1 MASDPVKAS
10 HPFSRRLLNIV
21 TIIDRFHV
29 EAERKG
35 DTAFAEALKACALMI
50 SGGNLTCPLGNLV
63 VEETL
68 RTGQFPLSA
77 LTPKAPETLVPP
89 PPGGPQTLSSAIVN
103 PALKAIE
110 WRNTFTKLWALLQE
124 EAKRTGDKACLSAL
138 QECEEPSETH
148 RCPVRELIAQHLK
161 QGR

>member
-1 MASDPVKAS
+1 MAPEPVKAS
-10 HPFSRRLLNIV
+10 HAFSRRLLNIV

-35 DTAFAEALKACALMI
+35 DTAFAEALKACALTI

-63 VEETL
+63 VEETV

-77 LTPKAPETLVPP
+77 LTPRAPEPLAPASPV
-89 PPGGPQTLSSAIVN
+89 GPQTLSSAVVN
-103 PALKAIE
+103 PTLKAVE
-110 WRNTFTKLWALLQE
+110 WRNTFTKLWAMLEE
-124 EAKRTGDKACLSAL
+124 EAKRTGDKACLAAL

-148 RCPVRELIAQHLK
+148 KCPVRELIAQHLK
-161 QGR
+161 PGR

>member
-1 MASDPVKAS
+1 MAPEPLKAS

-35 DTAFAEALKACALMI
+35 DAAFAEALKSCALAI

-63 VEETL
+63 IEETV

-77 LTPKAPETLVPP
+77 LTPRAPDQLAPAPP
-89 PPGGPQTLSSAIVN
+89 ASPQASRSSAVN
-103 PALKAIE
+103 PALKAVE
-110 WRNTFTKLWALLQE
+110 WRNTFFKLWALLQE
-124 EAKRTGDKACLSAL
+124 EAKRTGDTACLIAL
-138 QECEEPSETH
+138 RECEEPSDSH
-148 RCPVRELIAQHLK
+148 KCPVRELIAQYLK
-161 QGR
+161 Q